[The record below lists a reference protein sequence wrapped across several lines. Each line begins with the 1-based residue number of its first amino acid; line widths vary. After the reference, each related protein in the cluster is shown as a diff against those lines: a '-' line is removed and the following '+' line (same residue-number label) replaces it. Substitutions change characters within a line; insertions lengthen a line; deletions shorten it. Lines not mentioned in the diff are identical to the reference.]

1 MDSPDYCVST
11 VRPTIR
17 VLVVLAVLAVT
28 GCAELRPLEAQEDV
42 EFELAGR
49 IASRYKDEA
58 ASGNVAWRHS
68 RESDE
73 LLITTPVGSSVAR
86 LVRNG
91 GEFVLTTSEPRDY
104 RATDAEALTEQVLGF
119 RIPITGLADW
129 VRGRAADGPSAGAIR
144 DPEGRLA
151 SLDQHGWHV
160 EYQEYR
166 ADGLPSRLRLFYPG
180 LELRLAIH
188 EWKAGAQPR

>member
-1 MDSPDYCVST
+1 MRSL
-11 VRPTIR
+11 IR
-17 VLVVLAVLAVT
+17 ALAVLAVLAAA
-28 GCAELRPLEAQEDV
+28 GCAELRPLGSQEDV

-49 IASRYKDEA
+49 IATRYKDEA

-91 GEFVLTTSEPRDY
+91 NEFVLTTSEPRDY
-104 RATDAEALTEQVLGF
+104 RAADAEALTEQVLGF

-129 VRGRAADGPSAGAIR
+129 VRGRATDGAQAGAVR
-144 DPEGRLA
+144 DPEGRLV

-166 ADGLPSRLRLFYPG
+166 ADGLPVRLRLFYPG

>member
-1 MDSPDYCVST
+1 MTPF
-11 VRPTIR
+11 IR
-17 VLVVLAVLAVT
+17 VLTVLVAFAAA
-28 GCAELRPLEAQEDV
+28 GCAELSALGSQEIVD
-42 EFELAGR
+42 FELAGR
-49 IASRYKDEA
+49 IATRYRDEA

-68 RESDE
+68 RGSDE

-86 LVRNG
+86 VVRSG

-119 RIPITGLADW
+119 RIPLAGLSDW
-129 VRGRAADGPSAGAIR
+129 VRGRAVEGFPASATRDGQ
-144 DPEGRLA
+144 GRLA
-151 SLDQHGWHV
+151 TLEQNGWRV

-166 ADGLPSRLRLFYPG
+166 ADGLPTRLKLTYPG

-188 EWKAGAQPR
+188 EWKLGAQPR